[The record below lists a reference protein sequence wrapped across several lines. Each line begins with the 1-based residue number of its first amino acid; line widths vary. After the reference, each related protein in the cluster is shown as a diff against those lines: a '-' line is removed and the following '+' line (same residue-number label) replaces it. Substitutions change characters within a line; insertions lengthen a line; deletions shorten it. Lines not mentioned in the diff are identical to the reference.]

1 MMRLFLVAVFLA
13 FGCNPTP
20 DSPNASIT
28 VFAAASLTDAL
39 HELVRRFE
47 FQQPTITV
55 HTHIGP
61 TSLLA
66 RQIQQGAPADI
77 FMAASPDWINY
88 LQQRNLTVGSGI
100 MFARNKLVVL
110 GPLTASP
117 ITSLSELSTVQRLA
131 MADPSHVPAGIYGK
145 QALQCAGVWDAIE
158 SMVIPTLDVRAA
170 LTTVVSGAADVAMV
184 YGSDAA
190 LAPELDVWF
199 QVPDSCTP
207 EINYVVSAIRKTG
220 HPAAAA
226 SFVTFVTDSLQLDV
240 WERFGFDS

>member
-1 MMRLFLVAVFLA
+1 MRLFLVAVFLA
-13 FGCNPTP
+13 FGCNPAP

-39 HELVRRFE
+39 QEIVRRFE
-47 FQQPTITV
+47 FQQPAITI

-77 FMAASPDWINY
+77 FLSASPDWIEY
-88 LQQRNLTVGSGI
+88 LQQRDLTVGSEI
-100 MFARNKLVVL
+100 IFARNKLVVL
-110 GPLTASP
+110 GSLTTSP
-117 ITSLSELSTVQRLA
+117 ITSLSELPTVRRLA
-131 MADPSHVPAGIYGK
+131 MADPSHVPAGVYGK
-145 QALQCAGVWDAIE
+145 QALQCAGVWNTVE

-170 LTTVVSGAADVAMV
+170 LTAVVSGAADVAMV

-190 LAPELDVWF
+190 LVPELNVLF

-207 EINYVVSAIRKTG
+207 EINYVISVIRKTN
-220 HPAAAA
+220 HPEAAAA
-226 SFVTFVTDSLQLDV
+226 FVTFVTDSLQLDV
-240 WERFGFDS
+240 WERFGFDT

>member
-1 MMRLFLVAVFLA
+1 MRLFLVAVFLA
-13 FGCNPTP
+13 FGCNPAP
-20 DSPNASIT
+20 DSSNASIT

-39 HELVRRFE
+39 HELVGRFE
-47 FQQPTITV
+47 LQQPAITV

-88 LQQRNLTVGSGI
+88 LQQRDLTVGSEI
-100 MFARNKLVVL
+100 IFARNKLVIL
-110 GPLTASP
+110 GSLTTLP
-117 ITSLSELSTVQRLA
+117 ITSLSELSTVRRLA
-131 MADPSHVPAGIYGK
+131 MADPSHVPAGIYSR

-170 LTTVVSGAADVAMV
+170 LTAVVSGAADVAMV

-190 LAPELDVWF
+190 LVSGLHVLF

-207 EINYVVSAIRKTG
+207 EINYVISAIRKTN
-220 HPAAAA
+220 HPEAAAT
-226 SFVTFVTDSLQLDV
+226 FVAFVTDSLQLDV

>member
-1 MMRLFLVAVFLA
+1 MRLFLVAVFLA
-13 FGCNPTP
+13 CGCNPAP

-39 HELVRRFE
+39 HELVGRFE
-47 FQQPTITV
+47 LQQPAITV

-88 LQQRNLTVGSGI
+88 LQQRNLTIGSEI
-100 MFARNKLVVL
+100 TFARNKLVVL
-110 GPLTASP
+110 GSLTTSP
-117 ITSLSELSTVQRLA
+117 ITNLSELSTARRLA
-131 MADPSHVPAGIYGK
+131 MADPSHVPAGVYGK
-145 QALQCAGVWDAIE
+145 QALQCAGVWDTIE

-170 LTTVVSGAADVAMV
+170 LTAVVSGAADIAIV
-184 YGSDAA
+184 YGSDVA
-190 LAPELDVWF
+190 LAPGLNVLF

-207 EINYVVSAIRKTG
+207 EINYVISAIRKTN
-220 HPAAAA
+220 HPEAAAA
-226 SFVTFVTDSLQLDV
+226 FVAFVTDSLQLDV

>member
-1 MMRLFLVAVFLA
+1 MRLFLVAVCLA
-13 FGCNPTP
+13 FGCSPAP

-39 HELVRRFE
+39 HEVVGRFE
-47 FQQPTITV
+47 LQQPTITV

-66 RQIQQGAPADI
+66 RQIQQGAPADV

-88 LQQRNLTVGSGI
+88 LQQRNLTIGSEI
-100 MFARNKLVVL
+100 TFARNKLVVL
-110 GPLTASP
+110 GSLTTSP
-117 ITSLSELSTVQRLA
+117 MTNLSELSTARRLA
-131 MADPSHVPAGIYGK
+131 VADPSHVPAGVYGK
-145 QALQCAGVWDAIE
+145 QALQCAGVWDTIE

-170 LTTVVSGAADVAMV
+170 LTAVVSGAADVAMV

-190 LAPELDVWF
+190 LAPGLNVLF

-207 EINYVVSAIRKTG
+207 EINYVISTIRKTN
-220 HPAAAA
+220 HPEAAAA
-226 SFVTFVTDSLQLDV
+226 FVAFVTDSLQLDV

>member
-13 FGCNPTP
+13 FGCNRAP

-28 VFAAASLTDAL
+28 VFAAASLTDVL
-39 HELVRRFE
+39 QELVRRFE
-47 FQQPTITV
+47 FQQPAITV

-110 GPLTASP
+110 GSLTASP

-131 MADPSHVPAGIYGK
+131 MADPSHVPAGVYGK

-190 LAPELDVWF
+190 LAPGLDVLF
-199 QVPDSCTP
+199 QIPDSCTP
-207 EINYVVSAIRKTG
+207 EINYVISAIRKTD
-220 HPAAAA
+220 PPEAAAA
-226 SFVTFVTDSLQLDV
+226 FVTFVTDSLQLDV
-240 WERFGFDS
+240 WERFGFDA